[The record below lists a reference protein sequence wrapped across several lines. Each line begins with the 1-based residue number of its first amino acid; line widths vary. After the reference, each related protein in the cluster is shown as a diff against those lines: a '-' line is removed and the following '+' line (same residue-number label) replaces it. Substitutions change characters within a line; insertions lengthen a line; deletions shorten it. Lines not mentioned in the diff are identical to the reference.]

1 MFIEVIDTLR
11 CPVDHR
17 DSWLVA
23 SITAREDR
31 LVREGVLGCPV
42 CMREYP
48 IARGIAWFG
57 VDPETFTEPAGGP
70 GADEE
75 GAMRA
80 GAFLAPAEGSTVVL
94 SGRWAGHALALAQLM
109 PLRIFAVNPDVAL
122 EDTERVAVVRTSM
135 GLPFAPRSVRGVA
148 LDERATERELADAVR
163 VLADGARLVAP
174 VSVAVPSAM
183 SELARDE
190 AWWIAE
196 KRGALVGLRR
206 A

>member
-23 SITAREDR
+23 SITERDDR
-31 LVREGVLGCPV
+31 LVRTGLLGCPV
-42 CMREYP
+42 CEREYP

-57 VDPETFTEPAGGP
+57 VDPATFAELVSTEPDD
-70 GADEE
+70 DEA
-75 GAMRA
+75 AMRA
-80 GAFLAPAEGSTVVL
+80 GAFLAAAEGSSIALVG
-94 SGRWAGHALALAQLM
+94 SWAASAPALGELM
-109 PLRIFAVNPDVAL
+109 PLRIFAVNPDVPL
-122 EDTERVAVVRTSM
+122 EETERVAIVRTSM
-135 GLPFAPRSVRGVA
+135 GLPFAPHTLRGVA
-148 LDERATERELADAVR
+148 LGEHATPTEMADAVR

-174 VSVAVPSAM
+174 AALALPPEM
-183 SELARDE
+183 TELARDD

-196 KRGALVGLRR
+196 KRSALVGLRR